1 MLKTGQDG
9 PHTLQGGRKTMVQTI
24 NTNQIQTISTYQS
37 INLETSTV
45 SGSTEQ
51 GSQTSVSDTVSLR
64 SESTQSVTYSGA
76 MQMNASD
83 TARYGVLQ
91 NLVANLLKEQGINTK
106 IATGNGEIDIA
117 AITPAEAQNLVSED
131 GYFGVQQTSDRIFQF
146 AVGTAGGD
154 PSRID
159 AIKAGIDKG
168 FAEAKKAFG
177 DWLPDIS
184 YQTYDAVMKKLDGWV
199 AESKAAA

>member
-1 MLKTGQDG
+1 
-9 PHTLQGGRKTMVQTI
+9 MVQTI

-76 MQMNASD
+76 MQMSAKD
-83 TARYGVLQ
+83 TARYGVLR

-106 IATGNGEIDIA
+106 IATGNGEIDVA
-117 AITPAEAQNLVSED
+117 AITPAEAQNLISDD

-146 AVGTAGGD
+146 AIGTAGGD

-184 YQTYDAVMKKLDGWV
+184 YQTYDAVMKKLDDWV

>member
-1 MLKTGQDG
+1 
-9 PHTLQGGRKTMVQTI
+9 MVNTI
-24 NTNQIQTISTYQS
+24 STNQIQTLSTYQS
-37 INLETSTV
+37 TSLDTAKV
-45 SGSTEQ
+45 SSSTEN
-51 GSQTSVSDTVSLR
+51 GVQTSSSDTITLR
-64 SESTQSVTYSGA
+64 SESTQTVTYSGN

-83 TARYGVLQ
+83 TSRYGMLQ
-91 NLVANLLKEQGINTK
+91 NLVANLLKEQGIDTK
-106 IATGNGEIDIA
+106 IATGSGEINIA
-117 AITPAEAQNLVSED
+117 TITPDEAQNLISDD
-131 GYFGVQQTSDRIFQF
+131 GYFGVKQTSDRIFQF

-184 YQTYDAVMKKLDGWV
+184 YQTYDAVMKKLDDWAAGSKV
-199 AESKAAA
+199 AA